1 MSQEIITS
9 SGKMK
14 AIRERVDAA
23 PALDAAVEQS
33 RHDTEQDGAEH
44 ALLTQRLQA
53 QFGHDQVTHALTGED
68 TSPMGTLIMAEWALG
83 MTGLE
88 SLVSDSASANGVFST
103 LQSDEWMETRSA
115 VLSRHETSSQPGHA
129 QLAGE
134 LIRRSRGQRLPKDI
148 AARLSAVLGVDISDA
163 VIHTDSA
170 AAQAASAVNAHAFA
184 TGQDIFFAQG
194 KYQPGTRA
202 GDELLAHELAHVIQA
217 AEGRIPTASGTG
229 LTVSSPSDSHERE
242 AERVASD
249 AMDGLYGG
257 SVDTMVDADVG
268 PESMLHGEGAATE
281 ASQAEVGSGTLH
293 RSADESATETSE
305 NTADALEQIEQ
316 LARQIRDVIVAQE
329 GDDDAVYSVLSEL
342 KGDAYKAA
350 ELRTVYERLYGTALD
365 DDLGGD
371 VSGTDLERAH
381 EFGEQEKKR
390 P

>member
-1 MSQEIITS
+1 MSQEIITN

-88 SLVSDSASANGVFST
+88 SLVSDSTSANGVFST

-115 VLSRHETSSQPGHA
+115 ILSRHETSSQPGHA

-134 LIRRSRGQRLPKDI
+134 LIRRSRGQRLPKDV
-148 AARLSAVLGVDISDA
+148 AARLSAVLGADISDA

-170 AAQAASAVNAHAFA
+170 AAQAAAAVNAHAFA

-217 AEGRIPTASGTG
+217 SEGRIPTTSGPG

-249 AMDGLYGG
+249 AMDGLYGA
-257 SVDTMVDADVG
+257 DAMAIEANDVEVETS
-268 PESMLHGEGAATE
+268 PET
-281 ASQAEVGSGTLH
+281 SQVQADDGVLS
-293 RSADESATETSE
+293 RSADVAPGQGAEEDQV
-305 NTADALEQIEQ
+305 NQIEDI
-316 LARQIRDVIVAQE
+316 ARRMRDVIVSNGKDE
-329 GDDDAVYSVLSEL
+329 DAVNLVLAEL
-342 KGDAYKAA
+342 DGDAYKAA
-350 ELRTVYERLYGTALD
+350 ELRAIYERLFGTALD
-365 DDLGGD
+365 DDLGGGF
-371 VSGTDLERAH
+371 STLELERAR
-381 EFGEQEKKR
+381 ELKSPAELKR
-390 P
+390 RE